1 MVKRHLKSLIA
12 GLFNIVLH
20 LQSPFIFYRKLIHN
34 KGQTDPDPGSVIL
47 MCIEV
52 LTRIS
57 GKHALFQMDP
67 CHLQQ
72 CLRIPAALFQSFRGL
87 RLSDAPASY
96 NFFMFSDN
104 QDNGSLE
111 SMDSCTVDRQFTIDL
126 FAACCILLNTV
137 LKHHK
142 RYTWPLYTLIWVP
155 KCYGSFILSAGHNSY
170 FFIILLFYF

>member
-20 LQSPFIFYRKLIHN
+20 LQSPFIFYQKLIHN

-72 CLRIPAALFQSFRGL
+72 CLRIPAALFQYFSEL
-87 RLSDAPASY
+87 RLSDSAAPY
-96 NFFMFSDN
+96 NYFMFSDN
-104 QDNGSLE
+104 QDNDSLK
-111 SMDSCTVDRQFTIDL
+111 SIDSCAVDRQFTIDL
-126 FAACCILLNTV
+126 FAGCCRLLNTV

-142 RYTWPLYTLIWVP
+142 RYTRPLQ
-155 KCYGSFILSAGHNSY
+155 H
-170 FFIILLFYF
+170 